1 MPNMSYC
8 RFENTYNDLCDCL
21 AALKDEGLDG
31 IESARERHSAEDLMK
46 VALRYVDAYNEAQ
59 RLRRAADLGITP
71 DE

>member
-21 AALKDEGLDG
+21 TALKDEGLQG
-31 IESARERHSAEDLMK
+31 IESQRERHAAEDLMK
-46 VALRYVDAYNEAQ
+46 VALRYVDVYKDSL
-59 RLRRAADLGITP
+59 RLARAAELGITP